1 MHEQLL
7 LDTCALI
14 WLANKSD
21 SLSVVARLQIE
32 EADEVFVSA
41 ASAWEIALK
50 HSKGKLKL
58 PCDPITW
65 FDHALEVFGIKIL
78 PIDYKLLMRST
89 QLPKYHQDPADRTI
103 IQAALENGLTVVTH
117 DSRFPQYG
125 VKVVS

>member
-1 MHEQLL
+1 MHDRLL
-7 LDTCALI
+7 IDTCALI

-89 QLPKYHQDPADRTI
+89 QLPKHHHDPADRTI
-103 IQAALENGLTVVTH
+103 IQTALENGLAVVTH

-125 VKVVS
+125 VKIVS

>member
-21 SLSVVARLQIE
+21 SLYVVARLQIE

-58 PCDPITW
+58 PCDPIIW

-89 QLPKYHQDPADRTI
+89 QLPKHHQDPADRTI
-103 IQAALENGLTVVTH
+103 IQTALENGLTVVTH
-117 DSRFPQYG
+117 DSRFQQYG

>member
-1 MHEQLL
+1 MHERLL
-7 LDTCALI
+7 IDTCALI

-32 EADEVFVSA
+32 EADDVFVSA
-41 ASAWEIALK
+41 VSAWEITLK
-50 HSKGKLKL
+50 HRKGKLQL

-89 QLPKYHQDPADRTI
+89 QLPKHHHDPADRTI
-103 IQAALENGLTVVTH
+103 IQTALENGLAVVTH

-125 VKVVS
+125 VKIVS

>member
-89 QLPKYHQDPADRTI
+89 QLPKHHHDPADRTI
-103 IQAALENGLTVVTH
+103 IQTALENGLAVVTH

-125 VKVVS
+125 VKIVS